1 MLITTPKSH
10 IATHSKIMVRRY
22 EPSKKYEQYTES
34 EFLETIK
41 RLFDGNYASEE
52 ELDTI
57 VSNIVLAS
65 EHPDGTDI
73 LFYPTA
79 GVENSPT
86 GILNSIKAWRKTND
100 KPGFKP
106 E

>member
-1 MLITTPKSH
+1 MNP
-10 IATHSKIMVRRY
+10 V
-22 EPSKKYEQYTES
+22 KKYEQYTES

-57 VSNIVLAS
+57 VRNIVLAS

-73 LFYPTA
+73 LFYPKA
-79 GVENSPT
+79 GVENSPI
-86 GILNSIKAWRKTND
+86 GILNSIKEWRKTNG
-100 KPGFKP
+100 KPDFKSD
-106 E
+106 